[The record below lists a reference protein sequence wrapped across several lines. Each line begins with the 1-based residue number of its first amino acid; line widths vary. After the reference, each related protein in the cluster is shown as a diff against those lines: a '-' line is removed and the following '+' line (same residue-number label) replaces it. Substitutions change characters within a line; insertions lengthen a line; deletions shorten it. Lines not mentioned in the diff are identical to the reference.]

1 MSASGMSSVS
11 PAAATMRSFTAGS
24 AMAFFTS
31 ALSLAM
37 IGCGVFFGAHRPN
50 HV

>member
-1 MSASGMSSVS
+1 MSASGMSSGS

-24 AMAFFTS
+24 ASAFFTS
-31 ALSLAM
+31 PLSLST
-37 IGCGVFFGAHRPN
+37 IGCGVFFGAHSPN